1 MTPYYEQAGIVIYH
15 GDCLDVLPHLGLLVL
30 PSVLVTDPPYTA
42 AGGSSNGR
50 NGDADSQFFAFWIKA
65 VAAQIRRAMHPEAR
79 GFVFADWRT
88 INLIAAAFREPGE
101 RVRANLW
108 ECKQALV
115 WDREGIGMGAPFRN
129 SFEMIAVV
137 AGPDGN
143 FDHLPKNIPTVIRHR
158 WPYGASEFHGAEKPV
173 DLCDRLIRWANPADV
188 PGRILLDPF
197 IGSGSTLVAAKRLG
211 HPAIGIELEERNCEI
226 AAKRLSQGALPL
238 EMGA

>member
-1 MTPYYEQAGIVIYH
+1 MRPYYQDAACTIYH
-15 GDCLDVLPHLGLLVL
+15 GDCLDVLPHLGVQ

-42 AGGSSNGR
+42 AGGSTNGR
-50 NGDADSQFFAFWIKA
+50 SGDADTQFFAFWLKS
-65 VAAQIRRAMHPEAR
+65 VAASIRKAMQPETR

-101 RVRANLW
+101 HVKANLW

-137 AGPDGN
+137 AGPDGR

-158 WPYGASEFHGAEKPV
+158 WPYGASKFHGAEKPV
-173 DLCDRLIRWANPADV
+173 DLVARLLGWANPPNV
-188 PGRILLDPF
+188 LPHRIVLDPF
-197 IGSGSTLVAAKRLG
+197 IGSGTTLVAAKQLG
-211 HPAIGIELEERNCEI
+211 MPAIGIELEERNCEI
-226 AAKRLSQGALPL
+226 AAKRLAQGALPL
-238 EMGA
+238 EFSA